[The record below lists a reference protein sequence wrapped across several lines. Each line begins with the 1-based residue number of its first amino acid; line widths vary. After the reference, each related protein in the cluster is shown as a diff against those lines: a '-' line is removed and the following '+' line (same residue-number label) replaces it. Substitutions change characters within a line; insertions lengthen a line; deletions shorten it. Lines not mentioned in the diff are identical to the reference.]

1 MTLGSAVYHAVSAQN
16 GVPVMGCVQNTL
28 TMAGVCTNTFDSPR
42 QAGDEPT
49 TLLPN
54 GEPGYEILIS
64 RGTVQDSWVKAGFS
78 SEEIRNYLVR
88 LARVYPEYVEDITK
102 GKGPVRKYRLAEK
115 VIGKVVYSITLP
127 SDLRWKK
134 ATKTNKFLPE
144 IVIRDGIIMPE
155 SAPLC
160 KAAIGATGGSLLH
173 LEWRRHPRLNE
184 ILINR
189 LVTISSVLNFPVGF
203 SFSFGDCQAQEK
215 VARDIKIAV
224 EEANLNV
231 RTIIQKNLDPDDEE
245 KEINGAY
252 NRIREIAPT
261 IGNNM
266 TKGMHSSLSIL
277 TTFGIKGN
285 LNNVTQTAGITGQ
298 QNLSA
303 KRIPWAITNKTRMTA
318 HFLPNDKSPMAKGLI
333 SSNYLG
339 GLNYKESMAAAV
351 AGREGVVAT
360 GTKTADSGYAQ
371 KKLSKF
377 VSDIRAHGDGTLRNA
392 QGRII
397 TTIYGGDGVS
407 PKMKMMSH
415 SLENGIITGAKFMTF
430 VKIDHLVLTLE
441 SRYEASLGNSKPSPK
456 VLITLEQAEAVA
468 SGLECGA
475 PGYQTKVT
483 RKATENLR
491 KGIVSALVTIRTYQE
506 ILLDLAGELIEEFER
521 AKVYDG
527 YPAGLVACLSIGEI
541 GTQLTL
547 NTFHSTG
554 IGDKSSSAGIAR
566 YNETLNVTAK
576 PKNPGMTIYLRD
588 PGLNEAYSITEED
601 PEKGKLLGLQRT
613 TILAASFRYCD
624 VEGMLLGPPILLRV
638 GEYDPDKESPLSFE
652 GAYELFEEPEWM
664 TFLTRENPVDL
675 EQTEWVIRIRLDSFK
690 LYEASLTP
698 FDVAEIIETFYETS
712 TPSRSVRCV
721 PSPTMLGEVL
731 IFLNPDDVGGYAREK
746 VYYPEGMVE
755 EDTLYTSQNIA
766 FFATREITKSIIT
779 VPLSGIYGI
788 TKAIPRLEGKEWVI
802 DTQGTNLVEVLSD
815 PLVDATRTI
824 SDHFREMEAVLG
836 IEAGRAYLEA
846 ELKRVVKFDGAE
858 VDDCHF
864 SVVADA
870 MSFAG
875 VLTPISRHGISRDV
889 GPISKL
895 MFERPVVEAA
905 NAVIYG
911 DIDPLKTIDA
921 AVYVGQAPK
930 LGTGVVKVVSG
941 EIARSSIV
949 PGGNRGYRKEADVG
963 TRVPRVPRSVK
974 AR

>member
-1 MTLGSAVYHAVSAQN
+1 MTLGSAEYHAVSAQN
-16 GVPVMGCVQNTL
+16 GTPVMGCVQNTL
-28 TMAGVCTNTFDSPR
+28 TMAGVCTNIFDLPR
-42 QAGDEPT
+42 QAGDQPT
-49 TLLPN
+49 TLLPD
-54 GEPGYEILIS
+54 GSPGYEILIP
-64 RGTVQDSWVKAGFS
+64 RNTACDAWVKAGFS
-78 SEEIRNYLVR
+78 AEEIRKYISRVVK
-88 LARVYPEYVEDITK
+88 VYPQYVSAVHPERFKLAEYVT
-102 GKGPVRKYRLAEK
+102 GK
-115 VIGKVVYSITLP
+115 IIYSIVFP
-127 SDLRWKK
+127 EDLRWKK
-134 ATKTNKFLPE
+134 ATKTNKYFPK
-144 IVIRDGIIMPE
+144 IIIRDGIIMPD

-160 KAAIGATGGSLLH
+160 KSAIGATGGSVIH
-173 LEWRRHPRLNE
+173 LEWRRHPRLNK
-184 ILINR
+184 IFINR
-189 LVTISSVLNFPVGF
+189 LVAISSVLNFPVGF

-224 EEANLNV
+224 EEANFNV
-231 RTIIQKNLDPDDEE
+231 KAIIQKNLDPEDEE

-261 IGNNM
+261 IEGNM
-266 TKGMHSSLSIL
+266 IKGMHSSLSIL

-303 KRIPWAITNKTRMTA
+303 KRIPWSITNKTRMTA
-318 HFLPNDKSPMAKGLI
+318 HFLPNDKSPAAKGLI
-333 SSNYLG
+333 FSSYLG
-339 GLNYKESMAAAV
+339 GLNYKESMAAAI

-377 VSDIRAHGDGTLRNA
+377 ISDIRAYGDGTLRNA

-397 TTIYGGDGVS
+397 TTIYGGDGIS

-415 SLENGIITGAKFMTF
+415 SMENEVISGERFMTF

-441 SRYEASLGNSKPSPK
+441 SRFEAKVGALGMKYPPK
-456 VLITLEQAEAVA
+456 IKITLDQAETIA

-475 PGYQTKVT
+475 PGYQNKVIRQAT
-483 RKATENLR
+483 RNLR
-491 KGIVSALVTIRTYQE
+491 ESIIGCLVTISTYQE
-506 ILLDLAGELIEEFER
+506 ILLDLTAELVEEFER
-521 AKVYDG
+521 SKVYDG

-588 PGLNEAYSITEED
+588 PGLIEAYALAEVD
-601 PEKGKLLGLQRT
+601 PEKSKLLGLERAT
-613 TILAASFRYCD
+613 VLAASFRYHD
-624 VEGMLLGPPILLRV
+624 VEGMLLNPPTLLRV
-638 GEYDPDKESPLSFE
+638 GEYDPAKESPLSFE
-652 GAYELFEEPEWM
+652 GAYDQFEEPEWM
-664 TFLTRENPVDL
+664 TFLTREDPVDL
-675 EQTEWVIRIRLDSFK
+675 HEWVIRIDLDTFK
-690 LYEASLTP
+690 LYESSLTT
-698 FDVAEIIETFYETS
+698 FDVAEIIEVHYESS

-721 PSPTMLGEVL
+721 PSPNTLGQVL

-746 VYYPEGMVE
+746 VYYPEGLVT
-755 EDTLYTSQNIA
+755 EDTLYTSENIS
-766 FFATREITKSIIT
+766 FFATREIAKTIIT
-779 VPLSGIYGI
+779 VQLGGIHGI

-802 DTQGTNLVEVLSD
+802 DTHGTNLVEVLSD
-815 PLVDATRTI
+815 PLVDPTRTI

-836 IEAGRAYLEA
+836 IEAGRAYLEE
-846 ELKRVVKFDGAE
+846 ELRRVVKFDGAE

-870 MSFAG
+870 MSFSG

-941 EIARSSIV
+941 EIARSAIV
-949 PGGNRGYRKEADVG
+949 PGGSRGYHREGEGK
-963 TRVPRVPRSVK
+963 PRVVK